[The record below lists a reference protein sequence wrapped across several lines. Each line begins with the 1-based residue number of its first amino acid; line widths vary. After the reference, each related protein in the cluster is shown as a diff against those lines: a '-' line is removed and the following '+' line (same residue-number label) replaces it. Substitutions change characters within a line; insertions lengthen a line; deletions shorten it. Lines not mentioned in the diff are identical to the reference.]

1 MKAHIDADLCSGCGL
16 CTDSVPDVFVMT
28 DDNVAKVVVDLIPA
42 NLEGDVQTAAD
53 DCPSTAIII
62 E

>member
-1 MKAHIDADLCSGCGL
+1 MKAHVDADLCSGCGL

-28 DDNVAKVVVDLIPA
+28 DDNVAKVVVDPAPA

-53 DCPSTAIII
+53 DCPSAAIII